1 MAGQIYNI
9 EKLTYP
15 QIDKLDRDKTYFFIA
30 CSPLEEHGPHLPIGV
45 DAFNAMFFAKQ
56 TAEILTQNNPDFDA
70 VLFPVLPLGTQ
81 VYKQLGSFYVKASTL
96 NDVIYYTGKGLAL
109 YGFKHIFV
117 FTAHGTPKQVV
128 AIERGCRKVNRKHG
142 SNMLCLSGAIVFKFL
157 KGEIYEAISKKL
169 NREFTAEER
178 EILKYDYH
186 AGWWETAMMLKF
198 YPELVDNVYK
208 DLKPYLKNHLTKQV
222 ISENK
227 VWQGYTGAP
236 AKADLQFAEAS
247 IDVFAEL
254 AGDLI
259 SRHMKGEDITKD
271 VQSPF
276 YSVPILHPR
285 FKKYVAIGIISIVIL
300 ILLILLF
307 LQR

>member
-15 QIDKLDRDKTYFFIA
+15 QIDKLDRDKTFFFIA

-56 TAEILTQNNPDFDA
+56 TAEILVRNYPDHDA

-81 VYKQLGSFYVKASTL
+81 VYKQLGSFYVKASTI
-96 NDVIYYTGKGLAL
+96 NDVIYYTGKGLAI
-109 YGFKHIFV
+109 YGFKHIYV
-117 FTAHGTPKQVV
+117 FTAHGTPRQVV
-128 AIERGCRKVNRKHG
+128 AIERACRKVNRKHG

-157 KGEIYEAISKKL
+157 KGEIYESISKKL
-169 NREFTAEER
+169 KREFTAEEK

-198 YPELVDNVYK
+198 YPELVDAVYK
-208 DLKPYLKNHLTKQV
+208 DLKPYLKNHLTGKV
-222 ISENK
+222 ISENN

-236 AKADLQFAEAS
+236 AKADLRFAEAS
-247 IDVFAEL
+247 IEVFGEL

-259 SRHMKGEDITKD
+259 ARHMNGEDITKD

-285 FKKYVAIGIISIVIL
+285 FKKYVAIGVITLVIVIL
-300 ILLILLF
+300 ILLLF
-307 LQR
+307 YK